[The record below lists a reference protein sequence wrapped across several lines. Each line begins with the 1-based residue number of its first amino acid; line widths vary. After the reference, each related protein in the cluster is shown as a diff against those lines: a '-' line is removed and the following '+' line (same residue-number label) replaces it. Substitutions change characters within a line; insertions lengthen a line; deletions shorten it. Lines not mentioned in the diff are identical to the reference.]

1 MTDITQ
7 KPHQHPDSLE
17 SHTID
22 SAFRYSLAHPT
33 RQHQSEVSGPNPTS
47 IEFHDPAQHRSPSAK
62 TKHKMGCIC
71 TSSGSRFQAPLQSP
85 FKLGAMP
92 ASLVQVCSA
101 ATAMMYFALDTDR
114 LPPSAASR
122 TAITLL
128 HTAVKSVQSG
138 ELLAVVSRSENQDP
152 LQSQASTHLAFAWWA
167 SIDNCLA
174 TNQFERVRG
183 LHAQEAKTHE

>member
-1 MTDITQ
+1 MC
-7 KPHQHPDSLE
+7 KHPDSLE

-22 SAFRYSLAHPT
+22 SAFHYSPAHPT
-33 RQHQSEVSGPNPTS
+33 EQHQPEVSGPNPRS
-47 IEFHDPAQHRSPSAK
+47 IEFHDPAQHQSSSAK
-62 TKHKMGCIC
+62 TKQKVGCTTRIC
-71 TSSGSRFQAPLQSP
+71 TSSGSKFQAPLQSP

-92 ASLVQVCSA
+92 ASLVQVWSA
-101 ATAMMYFALDTDR
+101 ATATMYLPLDTDR

-152 LQSQASTHLAFAWWA
+152 LQSEVST
-167 SIDNCLA
+167 S
-174 TNQFERVRG
+174 
-183 LHAQEAKTHE
+183 